1 MPEDLPISKPPEAL
15 RTAAEIE
22 QEENERY
29 EAWIAEHPMIE
40 DVQYSPEV
48 CAVNVEVCES
58 MMRSFERRYDLDAL
72 RAITHFDSR
81 EERESSP
88 RQDALWALA
97 SIFKLLK
104 ALGRQKAFASED
116 RAALGPRYEVLSQA
130 VGNITVD
137 KDGKIF
143 DVVVH
148 DRPTPFPN

>member
-15 RTAAEIE
+15 RTEEDIE
-22 QEENERY
+22 REENELF
-29 EAWIAEHPMIE
+29 EAYVAEHPAIPVKQE
-40 DVQYSPEV
+40 SPEW
-48 CAVNVEVCES
+48 CAELAAKCEAS
-58 MMRSFERRYDLDAL
+58 MNLFERAHDLEAL